1 MTCEKLWLITED
13 GRPLA
18 LTRGADGIYR
28 EPVTVKQV
36 FVQRRHAIDLTT
48 QTRIEPVAPYHF
60 KGRPL
65 LILLLGIAIGIVAG
79 GLMNIEPIVSAIV
92 VTTFAISTLLFQSGV
107 ASEYKMLR
115 AIGPEGPRCIVVSE
129 EDVADLSREH
139 NGRFVTGEGPSPYA
153 LTEAEKDQV
162 EIQRYAFVTTLSALT
177 LFALFAPL
185 QRVIDGDSDILS
197 TIFTPMVA
205 LVALATAYTGAV
217 KTGMRMMKVR
227 KERSENR

>member
-1 MTCEKLWLITED
+1 MTCEKIWLVTED

-18 LTRGADGIYR
+18 LTRSTDGIYR

-36 FVQRRHAIDLTT
+36 FVQRRHAIDLSV
-48 QTRIEPVAPYHF
+48 QAKIEPVAPYHF

-79 GLMNIEPIVSAIV
+79 GLMNIEPVVSAVV
-92 VTTFAISTLLFQSGV
+92 VTTFAISTLLFHNGV

-115 AIGPEGPRCIVVSE
+115 TSGTEGPRCIVVSE
-129 EDVADLSREH
+129 EDVDDLAREH
-139 NGRFVTGEGPSPYA
+139 EGRFVTGEAPSPLA
-153 LTEAEKDQV
+153 LTESEKDQV

-185 QRVIDGDSDILS
+185 QRIAEGDADLLS

-205 LVALATAYTGAV
+205 LVALATACVGAT
-217 KTGMRMMKVR
+217 KTVMRMMKVR
-227 KERSENR
+227 KNRAENR

>member
-1 MTCEKLWLITED
+1 MTCEKIWLINED

-18 LTRGADGIYR
+18 LTRASDGIFR

-36 FVQRRHAIDLTT
+36 FTQRRHAIDLSA

-115 AIGPEGPRCIVVSE
+115 TIGPEGPRCIVVSE
-129 EDVADLSREH
+129 EDMGDLARDHE
-139 NGRFVTGEGPSPYA
+139 GRFITGESPSPYA

-185 QRVIDGDSDILS
+185 QRIFEGDADILS

-205 LVALATAYTGAV
+205 MVALATAYTGAV
-217 KTGMRMMKVR
+217 KTGLRLMKVR
-227 KERSENR
+227 KARSGNH

>member
-18 LTRGADGIYR
+18 LTRGNDGIYR

-36 FVQRRHAIDLTT
+36 FVQRRHAIDLST

-79 GLMNIEPIVSAIV
+79 GLMNIEPVVSAIV

-115 AIGPEGPRCIVVSE
+115 ATGPEGPRCIVVSE
-129 EDVADLSREH
+129 EDVADLAHQHE
-139 NGRFVTGEGPSPYA
+139 GRFVTGEGPSPYA

-162 EIQRYAFVTTLSALT
+162 EIQR
-177 LFALFAPL
+177 
-185 QRVIDGDSDILS
+185 
-197 TIFTPMVA
+197 
-205 LVALATAYTGAV
+205 
-217 KTGMRMMKVR
+217 
-227 KERSENR
+227 